1 MSINFLY
8 SKDSE
13 EIHTMYNLSDNIETS
28 IGHETDEIIEELF
41 FFFLLIYQKI
51 RKINERK

>member
-41 FFFLLIYQKI
+41 FFFFTKI
-51 RKINERK
+51 PKN